1 MRFSRNRLKLNFLFL
16 TIFSFVLFGSY
27 LFIQKVYSLQFIE
40 SDHFQDQA
48 LSYRERVEVLEAKRG
63 TIYDKHFNV
72 LASSIQSYNVA
83 IRPNEI
89 NDLGLIKILSPILG
103 IDENKILNEIT
114 ENSRFFYLKRNVDF
128 ETGQKI
134 KSWNYKGVHLEQSNK
149 RNVYD
154 ESTSNLIGLVDPDGN
169 GIEGLELYF
178 DNFLQGQ
185 NGELRYESAPN
196 GAIIPQGEIKTIQPK
211 HGEDLVLAI
220 DSELQY
226 LTENLCNDALL
237 DTGAFKCSVVFA
249 NSLTGEVLISSE
261 TSSSDN
267 KYFDIDLIS
276 ARANYEPG
284 SALKI
289 FTIGSLIES
298 DIVDENNSYLVE
310 DEIEIIDGSCDDNY
324 EGFKGCFKDFLK
336 HEPLNL
342 TVEEIIERSSNV
354 GTIKIVNNSN
364 IDNVEEFLKKFG
376 FGSRT
381 GVELSGESKGS
392 FTEYNSCKTCLS
404 SLSIGYSINTT
415 QYQMVKG
422 YSIIANGG
430 NDIQL
435 SLLRNLDQ
443 NVNDQN
449 VNQKSIISND
459 LSNRLKKL
467 LINVVEGDNGTG
479 KSLRMSGYVI
489 GGKTGTSR
497 TYLEGIGYSDKRFNT
512 SFTGFIETNEGPIV
526 GSVILWGALGS
537 PISEYVTGGSTAAPI
552 FKNIVRNLVPE
563 K

>member
-435 SLLRNLDQ
+435 SLLRNVDQ
-443 NVNDQN
+443 NA
-449 VNQKSIISND
+449 NQKSIISND

-552 FKNIVRNLVPE
+552 FKSIVRNLVPD

>member
-1 MRFSRNRLKLNFLFL
+1 MRFNRNRLKLNFLFL
-16 TIFSFVLFGSY
+16 TIFSFVLFGSF
-27 LFIQKVYSLQFIE
+27 LFIQKVYFLQFIE

-83 IRPNEI
+83 IKPNEI
-89 NDLGLIKILSPILG
+89 NDLGFIKVLSPILG
-103 IDENKILNEIT
+103 IDENKIINKIT
-114 ENSRFFYLKRNVDF
+114 ENSSFFYLKRNVDF

-178 DNFLQGQ
+178 DNYLQGQ

-226 LTENLCNDALL
+226 LTENLCNDALV

-261 TSSSDN
+261 TSSLDN
-267 KYFDIDLIS
+267 KYFNIDLIS
-276 ARANYEPG
+276 ARAYYEPG

-298 DIVDENNSYLVE
+298 DIVDENSSYLVE
-310 DEIEIIDGSCDDNY
+310 DEIEIIDGSCDDNH

-392 FTEYNSCKTCLS
+392 FTEYNTCKTCLS

-430 NDIQL
+430 KDIQL
-435 SLLRNLDQ
+435 SLLRNLDR
-443 NVNDQN
+443 N

-552 FKNIVRNLVPE
+552 FKNIVRNLVPD

>member
-1 MRFSRNRLKLNFLFL
+1 MRFSRNRMKLNFLFL
-16 TIFSFVLFGSY
+16 TIFSFVLFGSF

-89 NDLGLIKILSPILG
+89 NDLGLIKVLSPLLG

-178 DNFLQGQ
+178 DNFLKGQ

-261 TSSSDN
+261 TSSLDN

-298 DIVDENNSYLVE
+298 DIVDEKNSYLVE

-324 EGFKGCFKDFLK
+324 EGFKGCFKDFLE

-376 FGSRT
+376 FGSKT

-392 FTEYNSCKTCLS
+392 FTEYNTCKTCLS

-435 SLLRNLDQ
+435 SLLRNL
-443 NVNDQN
+443 DQN

>member
-1 MRFSRNRLKLNFLFL
+1 MRFNRNRLKLNFLFI
-16 TIFSFVLFGSY
+16 TIFSFVLFGSF
-27 LFIQKVYSLQFIE
+27 LFIQKIYSLQFIE
-40 SDHFQDQA
+40 SDYFENQA

-83 IRPNEI
+83 VKPNEI
-89 NDLGLIKILSPILG
+89 SDLSFVKVLSPILG
-103 IDENKILNEIT
+103 IDENKILKKISQNPT
-114 ENSRFFYLKRNVDF
+114 FFYLKRNVEF

-169 GIEGLELYF
+169 GIEGIELYF
-178 DNFLQGQ
+178 DNHLQGE

-211 HGEDLVLAI
+211 HGEDLILSI

-226 LTENLCNDALL
+226 LTENLCNNALI

-261 TSSSDN
+261 VSSSDN
-267 KYFDIDLIS
+267 KYFNIDLIS
-276 ARANYEPG
+276 LRANYEPG

-289 FTIGSLIES
+289 FTIGSLLDS
-298 DIVDENNSYLVE
+298 DHVNEKKSYLVE
-310 DEIEIIDGSCDDNY
+310 DEIEIIEGSCNDNY
-324 EGFKGCFKDFLK
+324 EGLQGCFKDFLK
-336 HEPLNL
+336 HEPFNI

-354 GTIKIVNNSN
+354 GTIKIVENSN
-364 IDNVEEFLKKFG
+364 IDDIEEFLKKFG

-381 GVELSGESKGS
+381 GVELSGESRGS
-392 FTEYNSCKTCLS
+392 FTEYNTCKTCLS
-404 SLSIGYSINTT
+404 SLAIGYSINTT
-415 QYQMVKG
+415 QYQMVKA

-430 NDIQL
+430 RDIQL
-435 SLLRNLDQ
+435 SLLRKS
-443 NVNDQN
+443 
-449 VNQKSIISND
+449 NQSINKKSIITTD

-467 LINVVEGDNGTG
+467 LIKVVEGENGTG
-479 KSLRMSGYVI
+479 KSLKMNGYVI

-497 TYLEGIGYSDKRFNT
+497 TYLEGIGYSDNRFTT

-526 GSVILWGALGS
+526 GSVILWGAKGS

-552 FKNIVRNLVPE
+552 FKNIVRNLVPD

>member
-89 NDLGLIKILSPILG
+89 NDLSLIKVLSPILG

-392 FTEYNSCKTCLS
+392 FTEYNTCKTCLS

-435 SLLRNLDQ
+435 SLLRNL
-443 NVNDQN
+443 DQN

-552 FKNIVRNLVPE
+552 FKNIVRNLVPD

>member
-1 MRFSRNRLKLNFLFL
+1 MRFSKNRLKLNFLFL
-16 TIFSFVLFGSY
+16 TIFSFVLFGSF

-261 TSSSDN
+261 TSSLDN

-392 FTEYNSCKTCLS
+392 FTEYNTCKTCLS

-435 SLLRNLDQ
+435 SLLRNL
-443 NVNDQN
+443 DQN

-552 FKNIVRNLVPE
+552 FKSIVRNLVPD

>member
-1 MRFSRNRLKLNFLFL
+1 MRFNRNRLKLNILFL
-16 TIFSFVLFGSY
+16 TIFSFVLFGSF

-83 IRPNEI
+83 IKPNEI
-89 NDLGLIKILSPILG
+89 NDLGFIKVLSPILG
-103 IDENKILNEIT
+103 IDENKIINKIT
-114 ENSRFFYLKRNVDF
+114 ENSSFFYLKRNVDF

-134 KSWNYKGVHLEQSNK
+134 KSWNYKGIHLEQSNK
-149 RNVYD
+149 RNIYD
-154 ESTSNLIGLVDPDGN
+154 ESTANLIGLVDPDGN

-178 DNFLQGQ
+178 DNYLQGQ

-226 LTENLCNDALL
+226 LTENLCNDALV

-261 TSSSDN
+261 TSSLDN
-267 KYFDIDLIS
+267 KYFNIDLIS
-276 ARANYEPG
+276 ARAYYEPG

-298 DIVDENNSYLVE
+298 DLVDESSSYIVE
-310 DEIEIIDGSCDDNY
+310 DEIEIIDGSCDDNH

-392 FTEYNSCKTCLS
+392 FTEYNTCKTCLS

-443 NVNDQN
+443 NI
-449 VNQKSIISND
+449 NQKSIISND

-552 FKNIVRNLVPE
+552 FKNIVRNLVPD

>member
-16 TIFSFVLFGSY
+16 TIFSFVLFGSF

-392 FTEYNSCKTCLS
+392 FTEYNTCKTCLS

-435 SLLRNLDQ
+435 SLLRNLE
-443 NVNDQN
+443 QN

-552 FKNIVRNLVPE
+552 FKNIVRNLVPD

>member
-1 MRFSRNRLKLNFLFL
+1 MRFNRNRLKLNFLFL
-16 TIFSFVLFGSY
+16 TIFSFVLFGSF

-83 IRPNEI
+83 IKPNEI
-89 NDLGLIKILSPILG
+89 NDLGFIKVLSPILG
-103 IDENKILNEIT
+103 IDENKIINKIS
-114 ENSRFFYLKRNVDF
+114 ENSSFFYLKRNVDF

-149 RNVYD
+149 RNIYD
-154 ESTSNLIGLVDPDGN
+154 ESTANLIGLVDPDGN

-178 DNFLQGQ
+178 DNYLQGQ

-226 LTENLCNDALL
+226 LTENLCNDALV

-261 TSSSDN
+261 TSSLDN
-267 KYFDIDLIS
+267 KYFNIDLIS
-276 ARANYEPG
+276 ARAYYEPG

-298 DIVDENNSYLVE
+298 DIVDESSSYLVE
-310 DEIEIIDGSCDDNY
+310 DEIEIIDGSCDDNH

-392 FTEYNSCKTCLS
+392 FTEYNTCKTCLS

-430 NDIQL
+430 KDIQL
-435 SLLRNLDQ
+435 SLLRNLDR
-443 NVNDQN
+443 N

-467 LINVVEGDNGTG
+467 LINVVEGENGTG

-552 FKNIVRNLVPE
+552 FKNIVRNLVPD

>member
-392 FTEYNSCKTCLS
+392 FTEYNTCKTCLS

-422 YSIIANGG
+422 YCIIANGG
-430 NDIQL
+430 KDIQL
-435 SLLRNLDQ
+435 SLLRNL
-443 NVNDQN
+443 DQN

-479 KSLRMSGYVI
+479 KSLRMSDYVI

-552 FKNIVRNLVPE
+552 FKNIVRNLVPD

>member
-376 FGSRT
+376 FGSKT

-392 FTEYNSCKTCLS
+392 FTEYNTCKTCLS

-443 NVNDQN
+443 NVN
-449 VNQKSIISND
+449 QKSIISND

-479 KSLRMSGYVI
+479 KSLRMSDYVI

-552 FKNIVRNLVPE
+552 FKNIVRNLVPD

>member
-1 MRFSRNRLKLNFLFL
+1 MRFNRNRLKLNILFL
-16 TIFSFVLFGSY
+16 TIFSFVLFGSF

-83 IRPNEI
+83 IKPNEI
-89 NDLGLIKILSPILG
+89 NDLGFIKVLSPILG
-103 IDENKILNEIT
+103 IDENKIINKIT
-114 ENSRFFYLKRNVDF
+114 KNSGFFYLKRNVDF

-134 KSWNYKGVHLEQSNK
+134 KSWNYKGIHLEQSNK
-149 RNVYD
+149 RNIYD
-154 ESTSNLIGLVDPDGN
+154 ESTANLIGLVDPDGN

-178 DNFLQGQ
+178 NNYLQGQ

-226 LTENLCNDALL
+226 LTENLCNDALV

-261 TSSSDN
+261 TSSLDN
-267 KYFDIDLIS
+267 KYFNIDLIS
-276 ARANYEPG
+276 ARAYYEPG

-298 DIVDENNSYLVE
+298 DIVDENSSYLVE
-310 DEIEIIDGSCDDNY
+310 DEIEIIDGSCDDNH

-376 FGSRT
+376 FGSKT

-392 FTEYNSCKTCLS
+392 FTEYNTCKTCLS

-430 NDIQL
+430 KDIQL
-435 SLLRNLDQ
+435 SLLRNL
-443 NVNDQN
+443 DQN

-552 FKNIVRNLVPE
+552 FKNIVRNLVPD

>member
-1 MRFSRNRLKLNFLFL
+1 MRFNRNRLKLNILFL
-16 TIFSFVLFGSY
+16 TIFSFVLFGSF

-83 IRPNEI
+83 IKPNEI
-89 NDLGLIKILSPILG
+89 NDLGFIKVLSPILG
-103 IDENKILNEIT
+103 IDENKIINKIT
-114 ENSRFFYLKRNVDF
+114 ENSSFFYLKRNVDF

-134 KSWNYKGVHLEQSNK
+134 KSWNYKGIHLEQSNK
-149 RNVYD
+149 RNIYD
-154 ESTSNLIGLVDPDGN
+154 ESTANLIGLVDPDGN

-178 DNFLQGQ
+178 DNYLQGQ

-226 LTENLCNDALL
+226 LTENLCNDALV

-261 TSSSDN
+261 TSSLDN
-267 KYFDIDLIS
+267 KYFNIDLIS
-276 ARANYEPG
+276 ARAYYEPG

-298 DIVDENNSYLVE
+298 DIVDENSSYLVE
-310 DEIEIIDGSCDDNY
+310 DEIEIIDGSCDDNH

-392 FTEYNSCKTCLS
+392 FTEYNTCKTCLS

-430 NDIQL
+430 KDIQI
-435 SLLRNLDQ
+435 SLLRNL
-443 NVNDQN
+443 DQN

-479 KSLRMSGYVI
+479 KSLRMSDYVI

-552 FKNIVRNLVPE
+552 FKNIVRNLVPD

>member
-1 MRFSRNRLKLNFLFL
+1 MRFNRNRLKLNILFL
-16 TIFSFVLFGSY
+16 TIFSFVLFGSF

-83 IRPNEI
+83 IKPNEI
-89 NDLGLIKILSPILG
+89 NDLGFIKVLSPILG
-103 IDENKILNEIT
+103 IDENKIINKIT
-114 ENSRFFYLKRNVDF
+114 ENSSFFYLKRNVDF

-134 KSWNYKGVHLEQSNK
+134 KSWNYKGIHLEQSNK
-149 RNVYD
+149 RNIYD
-154 ESTSNLIGLVDPDGN
+154 ESTANLIGLVDPDGN

-178 DNFLQGQ
+178 DNYLQGQ

-226 LTENLCNDALL
+226 LTENFCNDALI

-261 TSSSDN
+261 TSSLDN
-267 KYFDIDLIS
+267 KYFNIDLIS
-276 ARANYEPG
+276 ARAYYEPG

-298 DIVDENNSYLVE
+298 DIVDENSSYLVE
-310 DEIEIIDGSCDDNY
+310 DEIEIIDGSCDDNH

-392 FTEYNSCKTCLS
+392 FTEYNTCKTCLS

-430 NDIQL
+430 KDIQL
-435 SLLRNLDQ
+435 SLLRNL
-443 NVNDQN
+443 DQN

-467 LINVVEGDNGTG
+467 LINVVEGENGTG

>member
-1 MRFSRNRLKLNFLFL
+1 MRFNRNRLKLNFLFL
-16 TIFSFVLFGSY
+16 TIFTFLLFGSF
-27 LFIQKVYSLQFIE
+27 LFIQKIYSLQFIE
-40 SDHFQDQA
+40 SDYFQDQA
-48 LSYRERVEVLEAKRG
+48 LSYRERVEILEAKRG

-83 IRPNEI
+83 IKPSEI
-89 NDLGLIKILSPILG
+89 NDLGFIKVLSPILG
-103 IDENKILNEIT
+103 IDEKKILNKIT
-114 ENSRFFYLKRNVDF
+114 ENSNFFYLKRNVDF
-128 ETGQKI
+128 QTGQKI

-178 DNFLQGQ
+178 DNYLKGQ

-226 LTENLCNDALL
+226 LTENLCNNALI

-261 TSSSDN
+261 TSSLDN
-267 KYFDIDLIS
+267 KYFNIDLIS
-276 ARANYEPG
+276 ARAYYEPG

-289 FTIGSLIES
+289 FTIGSLLES
-298 DIVDENNSYLVE
+298 DIVNEKKTYLVE
-310 DEIEIIDGSCDDNY
+310 DKIEIIDGSCDDNY

-342 TVEEIIERSSNV
+342 SVEEIIERSSNV
-354 GTIKIVNNSN
+354 GTIKIVNKSN
-364 IDNVEEFLKKFG
+364 IDVIEEFLKKFG

-381 GVELSGESKGS
+381 GVELSGESKGT
-392 FTEYNSCKTCLS
+392 FTEYNTCKTCLS

-430 NDIQL
+430 KDIQL
-435 SLLRNLDQ
+435 TLLRNLEQ
-443 NVNDQN
+443 NK
-449 VNQKSIISND
+449 NQKSIISND

-479 KSLRMSGYVI
+479 KSLRMNGYVI

-526 GSVILWGALGS
+526 GSVILWGAIGS

-552 FKNIVRNLVPE
+552 FKNIVRNLVPD

>member
-16 TIFSFVLFGSY
+16 TIFSFVLFGSF

-443 NVNDQN
+443 NI
-449 VNQKSIISND
+449 NQKSIISND

-552 FKNIVRNLVPE
+552 FKNIVRNLVPD

>member
-1 MRFSRNRLKLNFLFL
+1 MRFNRNRLKLNILFL
-16 TIFSFVLFGSY
+16 TIFSFVLFGSF

-83 IRPNEI
+83 IKPNEI
-89 NDLGLIKILSPILG
+89 NDLGFIKVLSPILG
-103 IDENKILNEIT
+103 IDENKIINKIT
-114 ENSRFFYLKRNVDF
+114 ENSGFFYIKRNVDF

-134 KSWNYKGVHLEQSNK
+134 KSWNYKGIHLEQSNK
-149 RNVYD
+149 RNIYD
-154 ESTSNLIGLVDPDGN
+154 ESTANLIGLVDPDGN

-178 DNFLQGQ
+178 DNYLQGQ

-226 LTENLCNDALL
+226 LTVNLCNDALV

-261 TSSSDN
+261 TSSLDN
-267 KYFDIDLIS
+267 KYFNIDLIS
-276 ARANYEPG
+276 ARAYYEPG

-298 DIVDENNSYLVE
+298 DIVDENSSYLVE
-310 DEIEIIDGSCDDNY
+310 DEIEIIDGSCDDNH

-392 FTEYNSCKTCLS
+392 FTEYNTCKTCLS

-430 NDIQL
+430 KDIQL
-435 SLLRNLDQ
+435 SLLRNL
-443 NVNDQN
+443 DQN

-552 FKNIVRNLVPE
+552 FKNIVRNLVPD

>member
-1 MRFSRNRLKLNFLFL
+1 MRFNRNRLKLNILFL
-16 TIFSFVLFGSY
+16 TIFSFVLFGSF

-83 IRPNEI
+83 IKPNEI
-89 NDLGLIKILSPILG
+89 NDLGFIKVLSPILG
-103 IDENKILNEIT
+103 IDENKIINKIT
-114 ENSRFFYLKRNVDF
+114 ENSSFFYLKRNVDF

-134 KSWNYKGVHLEQSNK
+134 KSWNYKGIHLEQSNK
-149 RNVYD
+149 RNIYD
-154 ESTSNLIGLVDPDGN
+154 ESTANLIGLVDPDGN

-178 DNFLQGQ
+178 DNYLQGQ

-226 LTENLCNDALL
+226 LTENLCNDALV

-261 TSSSDN
+261 TSSLDN
-267 KYFDIDLIS
+267 KYFNIDLIS
-276 ARANYEPG
+276 ARAYYEPG

-298 DIVDENNSYLVE
+298 DIVDENSSYLVE
-310 DEIEIIDGSCDDNY
+310 DEIEIIDGSCDDNH

-376 FGSRT
+376 FGSKT

-392 FTEYNSCKTCLS
+392 FTEYNTCKTCLS

-430 NDIQL
+430 KDIQL
-435 SLLRNLDQ
+435 SLLRNLDR
-443 NVNDQN
+443 N

-552 FKNIVRNLVPE
+552 FKNIVRNLVPD

>member
-1 MRFSRNRLKLNFLFL
+1 MRFNRNRLKLNILFL
-16 TIFSFVLFGSY
+16 TIFSFVLFGSF

-83 IRPNEI
+83 IKPNEI
-89 NDLGLIKILSPILG
+89 NDLGFIKVLSPILG
-103 IDENKILNEIT
+103 IDENKIINKIT
-114 ENSRFFYLKRNVDF
+114 ENSSFFYLKRNVDF

-134 KSWNYKGVHLEQSNK
+134 KSWNYKGIHLEQSNK

-154 ESTSNLIGLVDPDGN
+154 ESTANLIGLVDPDGN

-178 DNFLQGQ
+178 DNYLQGQ

-226 LTENLCNDALL
+226 LTENLCNDALV

-261 TSSSDN
+261 TSSLDN
-267 KYFDIDLIS
+267 KYFNIDLIS
-276 ARANYEPG
+276 ARAYYEPG

-298 DIVDENNSYLVE
+298 DIVDENSSYLVE
-310 DEIEIIDGSCDDNY
+310 DEIEIIDGSCDDNH

-376 FGSRT
+376 FGSKT

-392 FTEYNSCKTCLS
+392 FTEYNTCKTCLS

-430 NDIQL
+430 KDIQI
-435 SLLRNLDQ
+435 SLLRNL
-443 NVNDQN
+443 DQN

-479 KSLRMSGYVI
+479 KSLRMSDYVI

-552 FKNIVRNLVPE
+552 FKNIVRNLVPD

>member
-1 MRFSRNRLKLNFLFL
+1 MRFNRNRLKLNFLFL
-16 TIFSFVLFGSY
+16 TIFTFLLFGSF
-27 LFIQKVYSLQFIE
+27 LFIQKIYSLQFIE
-40 SDHFQDQA
+40 SDYFQDQA
-48 LSYRERVEVLEAKRG
+48 LSYRERVEILEAKRG

-83 IRPNEI
+83 IKPSEI
-89 NDLGLIKILSPILG
+89 NDLGFIKVLSPILG
-103 IDENKILNEIT
+103 IDEKKILNKIT
-114 ENSRFFYLKRNVDF
+114 ENSNFFYLKRNVDF
-128 ETGQKI
+128 QTGQKI

-178 DNFLQGQ
+178 DNYLKGQ

-226 LTENLCNDALL
+226 LTENLCNNALI

-261 TSSSDN
+261 TSSLDN
-267 KYFDIDLIS
+267 KYFNIDLIS
-276 ARANYEPG
+276 ARAYYEPG

-289 FTIGSLIES
+289 FTIGSLLES
-298 DIVDENNSYLVE
+298 DIVNEKKTYLVE
-310 DEIEIIDGSCDDNY
+310 DKIEIIDGSCDDNY

-342 TVEEIIERSSNV
+342 SVEEIIERSSNV
-354 GTIKIVNNSN
+354 GTIKIVNKSN
-364 IDNVEEFLKKFG
+364 IDVIEEFLKKFG

-381 GVELSGESKGS
+381 GVELSGESKGT
-392 FTEYNSCKTCLS
+392 FTEYNACKTCLS
-404 SLSIGYSINTT
+404 SIAIGYSINTT

-430 NDIQL
+430 KDIQL
-435 SLLRNLDQ
+435 TLLRNLEQ
-443 NVNDQN
+443 NK
-449 VNQKSIISND
+449 NQKSIISND

-526 GSVILWGALGS
+526 GSVILWGAIGS

-552 FKNIVRNLVPE
+552 FKNIVRNLVPD

>member
-1 MRFSRNRLKLNFLFL
+1 MRFNRNRLKLNILFL
-16 TIFSFVLFGSY
+16 TIFSFVLFGSF

-83 IRPNEI
+83 IKPNEI
-89 NDLGLIKILSPILG
+89 NDLGFIKVLSPILG
-103 IDENKILNEIT
+103 IDENKIINKIT
-114 ENSRFFYLKRNVDF
+114 ENSGFFYLKRNVDF

-134 KSWNYKGVHLEQSNK
+134 KSWNYKGIHLEQSNK
-149 RNVYD
+149 RNIYD
-154 ESTSNLIGLVDPDGN
+154 ESTANLIGLVDPDGN

-178 DNFLQGQ
+178 DNYLQGQ

-196 GAIIPQGEIKTIQPK
+196 GAIIPQGEIKTIQPR

-226 LTENLCNDALL
+226 LTENLCNDALV

-261 TSSSDN
+261 TSSLDN
-267 KYFDIDLIS
+267 KYFNIDLIS
-276 ARANYEPG
+276 ARAYYEPG

-298 DIVDENNSYLVE
+298 DIVDENSSYLVE
-310 DEIEIIDGSCDDNY
+310 DEIEIIDGSCDDNH

-392 FTEYNSCKTCLS
+392 FTEYNTCKTCLS

-435 SLLRNLDQ
+435 SLLRNL
-443 NVNDQN
+443 DQN

-552 FKNIVRNLVPE
+552 FKNIVRNLVPD

>member
-392 FTEYNSCKTCLS
+392 FTEYNTCKTCLS

-435 SLLRNLDQ
+435 SLLRNL
-443 NVNDQN
+443 DQN

-537 PISEYVTGGSTAAPI
+537 PISESVTGGSTAAPI
-552 FKNIVRNLVPE
+552 FKNIVRNLVPD

>member
-16 TIFSFVLFGSY
+16 TIFSFVLFGSF

-89 NDLGLIKILSPILG
+89 NDLGLIKVLSPILG

-226 LTENLCNDALL
+226 LTENLCNDALV

-261 TSSSDN
+261 TSSLDN
-267 KYFDIDLIS
+267 KYFNIDLIS

-392 FTEYNSCKTCLS
+392 FTEYNTCKTCLS

-435 SLLRNLDQ
+435 SLLRNL
-443 NVNDQN
+443 DQN

-552 FKNIVRNLVPE
+552 FKNIVRNLVPD

>member
-1 MRFSRNRLKLNFLFL
+1 MRFSRNRLKLNFLFF

-89 NDLGLIKILSPILG
+89 NDLGLIKVLSPILG

-226 LTENLCNDALL
+226 LTENLCNDALV

-392 FTEYNSCKTCLS
+392 FTEYNTCKTCLS

-430 NDIQL
+430 KDIQL

-443 NVNDQN
+443 K

-552 FKNIVRNLVPE
+552 FKNIVRNLVPD

>member
-89 NDLGLIKILSPILG
+89 NDLGLIKVLSPILG

-226 LTENLCNDALL
+226 LTENLCNDALV

-376 FGSRT
+376 FGSKT

-392 FTEYNSCKTCLS
+392 FTEYNTCKTCLS

-435 SLLRNLDQ
+435 SLLRNL
-443 NVNDQN
+443 DQN

-552 FKNIVRNLVPE
+552 FKSIVRNLVPD

>member
-16 TIFSFVLFGSY
+16 TIFSFVLFGSF
-27 LFIQKVYSLQFIE
+27 LFIQKVYFLQFIE

-89 NDLGLIKILSPILG
+89 NDLGVIKVLSPILG

-226 LTENLCNDALL
+226 LTENLCNDALV

-392 FTEYNSCKTCLS
+392 FTEYNTCKTCLS

-430 NDIQL
+430 KDIQL
-435 SLLRNLDQ
+435 SLLRNL
-443 NVNDQN
+443 DQN

-552 FKNIVRNLVPE
+552 FKNIVRNLVPD

>member
-261 TSSSDN
+261 TSSLDN

-443 NVNDQN
+443 NVN
-449 VNQKSIISND
+449 QKSIISND

-552 FKNIVRNLVPE
+552 FKNIVRNLVPD

>member
-1 MRFSRNRLKLNFLFL
+1 MRFNRNRLKLNILFL
-16 TIFSFVLFGSY
+16 TIFSFVLFGSF

-83 IRPNEI
+83 IKPNEI
-89 NDLGLIKILSPILG
+89 NDLGFIKVLSPILG
-103 IDENKILNEIT
+103 IDENKIINKIT
-114 ENSRFFYLKRNVDF
+114 ENSGFFYLKRNVDF

-134 KSWNYKGVHLEQSNK
+134 KSWNYKGIHLEQSNK
-149 RNVYD
+149 RNIYD
-154 ESTSNLIGLVDPDGN
+154 ESTANLIGLVDPDGN

-178 DNFLQGQ
+178 DNYLQGQ

-226 LTENLCNDALL
+226 LTENLCNDALV

-261 TSSSDN
+261 TSSLDN
-267 KYFDIDLIS
+267 KYFNIDLIS
-276 ARANYEPG
+276 ARAYYEPG

-298 DIVDENNSYLVE
+298 DIVDENSSYLVE
-310 DEIEIIDGSCDDNY
+310 DEIEIIDGSCDDNH

-376 FGSRT
+376 FGSKT

-392 FTEYNSCKTCLS
+392 FTEYNTCKTCLS

-443 NVNDQN
+443 NI
-449 VNQKSIISND
+449 NQKSIISND

>member
-1 MRFSRNRLKLNFLFL
+1 MRFNRNRLKLNILFL
-16 TIFSFVLFGSY
+16 TIFSFVLFGSF

-83 IRPNEI
+83 IKPNEI
-89 NDLGLIKILSPILG
+89 NDLGFIKVLSPILG
-103 IDENKILNEIT
+103 IDENKIINKIT
-114 ENSRFFYLKRNVDF
+114 ENSSFFYLKRNVDF

-134 KSWNYKGVHLEQSNK
+134 KSWNYKGIHLEQSNK
-149 RNVYD
+149 RNIYD
-154 ESTSNLIGLVDPDGN
+154 ESTANLIGLVDPDGN

-178 DNFLQGQ
+178 DNYLQGQ

-226 LTENLCNDALL
+226 LTVNLCNDALV

-261 TSSSDN
+261 TSSLDN
-267 KYFDIDLIS
+267 KYFNIDLIS
-276 ARANYEPG
+276 ARAYYEPG

-298 DIVDENNSYLVE
+298 DIVDENSSYLVE
-310 DEIEIIDGSCDDNY
+310 DEIEIIDGSCDDNH

-354 GTIKIVNNSN
+354 GTIKIINNSN
-364 IDNVEEFLKKFG
+364 IHNVEEFLKKFG

-392 FTEYNSCKTCLS
+392 FTEYNTCETCLS

-430 NDIQL
+430 KDIQL
-435 SLLRNLDQ
+435 SLLRNLDR
-443 NVNDQN
+443 N
-449 VNQKSIISND
+449 VNQKSIISLD

-467 LINVVEGDNGTG
+467 LINVVEGENGTG
-479 KSLRMSGYVI
+479 KSLRMSDYVI

>member
-1 MRFSRNRLKLNFLFL
+1 MRFNRNRLKLNILFL
-16 TIFSFVLFGSY
+16 TIFSFVLFGSF

-226 LTENLCNDALL
+226 LTENLCNDALV

-261 TSSSDN
+261 TSSLDN

-310 DEIEIIDGSCDDNY
+310 DEIEIIDGSCDDDY

-392 FTEYNSCKTCLS
+392 FTEYNKCKTCLS

-443 NVNDQN
+443 NI
-449 VNQKSIISND
+449 NQKSIISND

>member
-16 TIFSFVLFGSY
+16 TIFSFVLFGSF

-89 NDLGLIKILSPILG
+89 NDLGLIKVLSPILG

-324 EGFKGCFKDFLK
+324 EGYKGCFKDFLK

-392 FTEYNSCKTCLS
+392 FTEYNTCKTCLS

-430 NDIQL
+430 KDIQL

-443 NVNDQN
+443 NVN
-449 VNQKSIISND
+449 QKSIISID

-479 KSLRMSGYVI
+479 KSLRMSDYVI

-552 FKNIVRNLVPE
+552 FKNIVRNLVPD

>member
-1 MRFSRNRLKLNFLFL
+1 MRFNRNRLKLNILFL
-16 TIFSFVLFGSY
+16 TIFSFVLFGSF

-83 IRPNEI
+83 IKPNEI
-89 NDLGLIKILSPILG
+89 NDLGFIKVLSPILG
-103 IDENKILNEIT
+103 IDENKIINKIT
-114 ENSRFFYLKRNVDF
+114 ENSSFFYLKRNVDF

-134 KSWNYKGVHLEQSNK
+134 KSWNYKGIHLEQSNK
-149 RNVYD
+149 RNIYD
-154 ESTSNLIGLVDPDGN
+154 ESTANLIGLVDPDGN

-178 DNFLQGQ
+178 DNYLQGQ

-226 LTENLCNDALL
+226 LTENLCNDALV

-261 TSSSDN
+261 TSSLDN
-267 KYFDIDLIS
+267 KYFNIDLIS
-276 ARANYEPG
+276 ARAYYEPG

-298 DIVDENNSYLVE
+298 DIVDENSSYLVE
-310 DEIEIIDGSCDDNY
+310 DEIEIIDGSCDDNH

-376 FGSRT
+376 FGSKT

-392 FTEYNSCKTCLS
+392 FTEYNTCKTCLS

-443 NVNDQN
+443 NVN
-449 VNQKSIISND
+449 QKSIISND

-479 KSLRMSGYVI
+479 KSLRMSDYVI

-552 FKNIVRNLVPE
+552 FKNIVRNLVPD

>member
-226 LTENLCNDALL
+226 LTENLCNDALV

-376 FGSRT
+376 FGSKT

-392 FTEYNSCKTCLS
+392 FTEYNTCKTCLS

-435 SLLRNLDQ
+435 SLLRNL
-443 NVNDQN
+443 DQN

-552 FKNIVRNLVPE
+552 FKSIVRNLVPD

>member
-16 TIFSFVLFGSY
+16 TIFSFVLFGSF

-40 SDHFQDQA
+40 SEHFQDQA

-89 NDLGLIKILSPILG
+89 NDLGVIKVLSPILG

-226 LTENLCNDALL
+226 LSENLCNDALL

-298 DIVDENNSYLVE
+298 DIVYENNSYLVE

-324 EGFKGCFKDFLK
+324 EGYKGCFKDFLK

-392 FTEYNSCKTCLS
+392 FTEYNTCKTCLS

-430 NDIQL
+430 KDIQL

-443 NVNDQN
+443 NVN
-449 VNQKSIISND
+449 QKSIISKD

-479 KSLRMSGYVI
+479 KSLRMSDYVI

>member
-1 MRFSRNRLKLNFLFL
+1 MRFNRNRLKLNFLFL
-16 TIFSFVLFGSY
+16 TIFTFLLFGSF
-27 LFIQKVYSLQFIE
+27 LFIQKIYSLQFIE
-40 SDHFQDQA
+40 SDYFQDQA
-48 LSYRERVEVLEAKRG
+48 LSYRERVEILEAKRG

-83 IRPNEI
+83 IKPSEI
-89 NDLGLIKILSPILG
+89 NDLGFIKVLSPILG
-103 IDENKILNEIT
+103 IDEKKILNKIT
-114 ENSRFFYLKRNVDF
+114 ENSNFFYLKRNVDF
-128 ETGQKI
+128 QTGQKI

-178 DNFLQGQ
+178 DNYLKGQ

-226 LTENLCNDALL
+226 LTENLCNNALI

-267 KYFDIDLIS
+267 KYFNIDLIS
-276 ARANYEPG
+276 ARAYYEPG

-289 FTIGSLIES
+289 FTIGSLLES
-298 DIVDENNSYLVE
+298 DIVNEKKTYLVE
-310 DEIEIIDGSCDDNY
+310 DKIEIIDGSCDDNY

-342 TVEEIIERSSNV
+342 SVEEIIERSSNV
-354 GTIKIVNNSN
+354 GTIKIVNKSN
-364 IDNVEEFLKKFG
+364 IEVIEEFLKKFG

-381 GVELSGESKGS
+381 GVELSGESKGT
-392 FTEYNSCKTCLS
+392 FTEYNTCKTCLS

-430 NDIQL
+430 KDIQL
-435 SLLRNLDQ
+435 TLLRNLEQ
-443 NVNDQN
+443 NE
-449 VNQKSIISND
+449 NQKSIISSD

-526 GSVILWGALGS
+526 GSVILWGAIGS

-552 FKNIVRNLVPE
+552 FKNIVRNLVPD

>member
-16 TIFSFVLFGSY
+16 TIFSFVLFGSF

-89 NDLGLIKILSPILG
+89 NDLGLIKVLSPILG

-392 FTEYNSCKTCLS
+392 FTEYNTCKTCLS

-430 NDIQL
+430 KDIQL
-435 SLLRNLDQ
+435 SLLRNL
-443 NVNDQN
+443 DQN

-552 FKNIVRNLVPE
+552 FKSIVRNLVPD

>member
-1 MRFSRNRLKLNFLFL
+1 MRFNRNRLKLNILFL
-16 TIFSFVLFGSY
+16 TIFSFVLFGSF

-83 IRPNEI
+83 IKPNEI
-89 NDLGLIKILSPILG
+89 NDLGFIKVLSPILG
-103 IDENKILNEIT
+103 IDENKIINKIT
-114 ENSRFFYLKRNVDF
+114 ENSSFFYLKRNVDF

-134 KSWNYKGVHLEQSNK
+134 KSWNYKGIHLEQSNK
-149 RNVYD
+149 RNIYD
-154 ESTSNLIGLVDPDGN
+154 ESTANLIGLVDPDGN

-178 DNFLQGQ
+178 DNYLQGQ

-226 LTENLCNDALL
+226 LTENLCNDALV

-261 TSSSDN
+261 TSSFDN
-267 KYFDIDLIS
+267 KYFNIDLIS
-276 ARANYEPG
+276 ARAYYEPG

-298 DIVDENNSYLVE
+298 DIVDENSSYLVE
-310 DEIEIIDGSCDDNY
+310 DEIEIIDGSCDDNH

-376 FGSRT
+376 FGSKT

-392 FTEYNSCKTCLS
+392 FTEYNTCKTCLS

-443 NVNDQN
+443 NVN
-449 VNQKSIISND
+449 QKSIISND

-479 KSLRMSGYVI
+479 KSLRMSDYVI

-552 FKNIVRNLVPE
+552 FKNIVRNLVPD

>member
-16 TIFSFVLFGSY
+16 TIFSFVLFGSF

-261 TSSSDN
+261 TSSLDN
-267 KYFDIDLIS
+267 KYFNIDLIS

-392 FTEYNSCKTCLS
+392 FTEYNTCKTCLS

-435 SLLRNLDQ
+435 SLLRNL
-443 NVNDQN
+443 DQN

-552 FKNIVRNLVPE
+552 FKSIVRNLVPD

>member
-16 TIFSFVLFGSY
+16 TIFSIVLFGSF

-376 FGSRT
+376 FGSKT

-392 FTEYNSCKTCLS
+392 FTEYNTCKTCLS

-430 NDIQL
+430 KDIQL
-435 SLLRNLDQ
+435 SLLRNL
-443 NVNDQN
+443 DQN

-552 FKNIVRNLVPE
+552 FKNIVRNLVPD

>member
-1 MRFSRNRLKLNFLFL
+1 MRFSRNRLKLNLLFL
-16 TIFSFVLFGSY
+16 TIFSFVLFGSF

-89 NDLGLIKILSPILG
+89 NDLGLIKVLSPILG

-134 KSWNYKGVHLEQSNK
+134 KSWNYKGVYLEQSNK

-178 DNFLQGQ
+178 DNFLQGK

-226 LTENLCNDALL
+226 LTENLCNDALV

-261 TSSSDN
+261 TSSLDN

-354 GTIKIVNNSN
+354 GTIKIVNKSN

-376 FGSRT
+376 FGSKT

-392 FTEYNSCKTCLS
+392 FTEYNTCKTCLS

-435 SLLRNLDQ
+435 SLLRNL
-443 NVNDQN
+443 DQN

-552 FKNIVRNLVPE
+552 FKNIVRNLVPD